1 MCVQVLYGGRIINKT
16 LRGGG
21 NLHHGKRPTCWG
33 TSKLPND
40 LYLLTYRKWGSVV
53 FPITFFCLGFPMK
66 KQRGTARWKR
76 VSGAANIFSTEFFF
90 FLFVCVCILFLN
102 FSVCVFS
109 SSFSFIMCGCVC
121 VFFFLF
127 FINFFFF
134 KVFFFFFFFLSLC
147 VRECFFCPLFST
159 CVCVF

>member
-40 LYLLTYRKWGSVV
+40 RKWGSVV
-53 FPITFFCLGFPMK
+53 FPITFFSLGFPMK

-90 FLFVCVCILFLN
+90 FLFVCVCVFCFIN

-109 SSFSFIMCGCVC
+109 SSFSFIMCVCVCVC
-121 VFFFLF
+121 VFF
-127 FINFFFF
+127 
-134 KVFFFFFFFLSLC
+134 
-147 VRECFFCPLFST
+147 PLFY
-159 CVCVF
+159 